1 MKMGLGMAAM
11 ILGIL
16 GIIIG
21 GAFIGDN
28 YHKVIGTIGVIVGVI
43 LIIAGLAWWMMK
55 ERKAPVAAAPQPAQ
69 PAKTP

>member
-1 MKMGLGMAAM
+1 MKTGYGLWIA

-21 GAFIGDN
+21 GVVYAEK
-28 YHKVIGTIGVIVGVI
+28 HHTIGLSGIVLGVI
-43 LIIAGLAWWMMK
+43 LIIIGVVVMMMK
-55 ERKAPVAAAPQPAQ
+55 PTATPKPPAPQPAQ

>member
-1 MKMGLGMAAM
+1 MKMGIGMWIM

-21 GAFIGDN
+21 GAMYGDN
-28 YHKVIGTIGVIVGVI
+28 YHKTIGLSGIALGII
-43 LIIAGLAWWMMK
+43 LIVLGAAWWMMK
-55 ERKAPVAAAPQPAQ
+55 ERKAPMAPAPQPAQ

>member
-1 MKMGLGMAAM
+1 MKTGPGMWVM

-21 GAFIGDN
+21 GSMYAAN
-28 YHKVIGTIGVIVGVI
+28 WHHTIGEYGLILGVFL
-43 LIIAGLAWWMMK
+43 LIIGAAWWMMMN
-55 ERKAPVAAAPQPAQ
+55 RKGPTTTATQPAQ